1 MLQTMIPYGKHYLDE
16 DDIAAV
22 TEVLRSGWITQGPK
36 IPELE
41 SVVASYVESKFAV
54 AVSSGTTAL
63 HLAYLAAG
71 LDAESKV
78 VTSNNTFVA
87 SANCVRYGGG
97 TPIFCDIDPHTL
109 NLSPDCFEEIVR
121 NEPNING
128 VIPVHFGGVPCDMEA
143 ISELAKKNGISV
155 IEDASH
161 AFGATYRDGSKV
173 GNCKFSVMTVFSLHP
188 VKGVTAG
195 EGGIITTNSEEIYDH
210 LLSLRSH
217 GICKGNFDIPGISE
231 PGDDLIYQE
240 EAIEDGKLNPWYYE
254 MQELGYNYRITD
266 IQCALVLSQLNKLDR
281 FLERRREIANLY
293 DNLLEGVKHLTL
305 TQTGSREFSSN
316 HIYVIRIDYQAIGKS
331 RAQVMRLLSAKGI
344 GTQVHYIPVTRH
356 PYYNNLGYDSSHYPE
371 SEKYYRQALTIPLY
385 YGLTNEEVED
395 VVISLKEVL
404 TQN

>member
-1 MLQTMIPYGKHYLDE
+1 MIPYGKHYLDE

-22 TEVLRSGWITQGPK
+22 AEVLRSGWITQGPK

-41 SVVASYVESKFAV
+41 SVVASYVGSRYAV
-54 AVSSGTTAL
+54 AVSSATTAL

-71 LDAESKV
+71 LNAESKV

-97 TPIFCDIDPHTL
+97 MPVFCDIDPHTL
-109 NLSPDCFEEIVR
+109 NLSADCVEELVR
-121 NEPNING
+121 KDPAINAI
-128 VIPVHFGGVPCDMEA
+128 IPVHFGGLPCDMEA
-143 ISELAKKNGISV
+143 ISAVAQKNGISV

-161 AFGATYRDGSKV
+161 AFGATYQDGSKV
-173 GNCKFSVMTVFSLHP
+173 GNCKYSMMTVFSLHP
-188 VKGVTAG
+188 VKGITAG
-195 EGGIITTNSEEIYDH
+195 EGGIITTNSEEVYDH

-217 GICKGNFDIPGISE
+217 GICKGNFDIPGISL
-231 PGDDLIYQE
+231 PGDDLIYQD

-266 IQCALVLSQLNKLDR
+266 IQCALVLSQLNKLGR

-293 DNLLEGVKHLTL
+293 DTLLDGVEHLTL
-305 TQTGSREFSSN
+305 TQTGTRGLSSN
-316 HIYVIRIDYQAIGKS
+316 HIYVTRIDFQAIGKS
-331 RAQVMRLLSAKGI
+331 RAQIMRQLSAKGI

-356 PYYNNLGYDSSHYPE
+356 PYYNSLGFDPRHYPE

-385 YGLTNEEVED
+385 FGLTNEEIGD
-395 VVISLKEVL
+395 VVLNLKEVL
-404 TQN
+404 S

>member
-1 MLQTMIPYGKHYLDE
+1 MIPYGKHYLDE
-16 DDIAAV
+16 DDITAV
-22 TEVLRSGWITQGPK
+22 AGVLRSGWITQGPK

-41 SVVASYVESKFAV
+41 SVVASYVGSKYAV

-71 LDAESKV
+71 LGAESKV

-97 TPIFCDIDPHTL
+97 TPVFCDIDPHTL

-121 NEPNING
+121 NEPAINA
-128 VIPVHFGGVPCDMEA
+128 VIPVHFGGLPCDMEA
-143 ISELAKKNGISV
+143 ISAVAKNSGILV

-161 AFGATYRDGSKV
+161 AFGATYSDGSRV
-173 GNCKFSVMTVFSLHP
+173 GNCKYSVMTVFSLHP
-188 VKGVTAG
+188 VKGITAG

-210 LLSLRSH
+210 LMSLRSH
-217 GICKGNFDIPGISE
+217 GICKGNFDLPGISK

-240 EAIEDGKLNPWYYE
+240 EAIEDGGLNPWYYE

-266 IQCALVLSQLNKLDR
+266 IQCALVLSQLNKLDL
-281 FLERRREIANLY
+281 FLERRREISSRY
-293 DNLLEGVKHLTL
+293 DTLLDGLDHVTL
-305 TQTGSREFSSN
+305 TQTGSRGISSN
-316 HIYVIRIDYQAIGKS
+316 HLYVVRIDYQAIGKS
-331 RAQVMRLLSAKGI
+331 RGKIMNLLFEKGI

-356 PYYNNLGYDSSHYPE
+356 PYYNNLGYDPTCYPE

-385 YGLTNEEVED
+385 YGLTDEELEG
-395 VVISLKEVL
+395 VVISLKKVL
-404 TQN
+404 MRN